1 MINTL
6 FLEKNSF
13 QYSILLKLTNNNTN
27 SILEHD
33 LRKEK
38 NGQIQPRVL
47 ALAHARTP

>member
-13 QYSILLKLTNNNTN
+13 QYSILLRLTNNNN

-33 LRKEK
+33 SRKEK

>member
-13 QYSILLKLTNNNTN
+13 QYSILLRLTNNNN
-27 SILEHD
+27 SMLEHD